1 MRRVCALIFALCAL
15 MCMAPAYAA
24 DRGVVIRAGDI
35 KTAPFIDAGSAG
47 PVAANEPVTIVDRKG
62 GWMQVQATGKTGWI
76 RMLNVRL
83 ASAEGVVAHSS
94 SLSTSAALL
103 RTGSSGKT
111 VTTGVKGL
119 GEEDLR
125 NATVNPAELDKLG
138 TLAVAPAEAT
148 ANAQK
153 SGLKESQVD
162 YLAKGGR
169 N

>member
-103 RTGSSGKT
+103 RRDTMSI
-111 VTTGVKGL
+111 
-119 GEEDLR
+119 DL
-125 NATVNPAELDKLG
+125 V
-138 TLAVAPAEAT
+138 
-148 ANAQK
+148 ANAICDWWSIMIRVWL
-153 SGLKESQVD
+153 SGLSSV
-162 YLAKGGR
+162 LPG
-169 N
+169 